1 MRQLRPHLADPAD
14 FTARVRRMAA
24 QRYRLLGAWRGDEP
38 LALAGYRLDENLIYG
53 SFLYV
58 DDLVTHEVQPWPQP
72 GRPAARRADG
82 IGATRRLRQT
92 GAGYRPVERAGPAL
106 LFPPGAC

>member
-58 DDLVTHEVQPWPQP
+58 DDLVTHESSR
-72 GRPAARRADG
+72 GRNLGARLLDALTESARRAGCAKLVLD
-82 IGATRRLRQT
+82 T
-92 GAGYRPVERAGPAL
+92 GLSNALAQRFISARA
-106 LFPPGAC
+106 C

>member
-58 DDLVTHEVQPWPQP
+58 DDLVTHESAVAATWAP
-72 GRPAARRADG
+72 GCS
-82 IGATRRLRQT
+82 TR
-92 GAGYRPVERAGPAL
+92 
-106 LFPPGAC
+106 